1 MLTHNSYLAFDT
13 FSPHTKPIGGNLK
26 DLWSYFESVDIDYE
40 IVSVKDQ
47 QKKLSYQSVS
57 NNPFIDKHLQKD
69 ILAFNNY
76 RQVIIKSGLFTFH
89 LHIHYLNVD
98 DLDLLVDTLAF
109 ALSFTAHL
117 ADHKVKDITMTYYLL
132 DVKRV
137 LDGDTFFDKE
147 EVNGGACWSS
157 PEECDITVWRKE
169 EIVKVSVHELI
180 HGLSYDYK
188 QDTPEIVKHYK
199 ERYGITS
206 PKMNTF
212 EAYTEIWAE
221 LIHSYLLAR
230 LIHSIKP
237 NTIKPNTIKPTIN
250 CYHIFDTFVA
260 TEIEFSKYQSKK
272 VLDLLKLDKDVNKDT
287 NVTAYYLI
295 KTELYC
301 DLNGF
306 LNYCSVNHDNFIK
319 LTDKIKYLDYLKNV
333 NILNIEKKD
342 IASDYLKKTTRMT
355 CLELEV
361 G

>member
-1 MLTHNSYLAFDT
+1 MLTQNSYLAFDT
-13 FSPHTKPIGGNLK
+13 FSPYTKPIKGNLK
-26 DLWSYFESVDIDYE
+26 KLWSLFESVDIDYE

-47 QKKLSYQSVS
+47 KKTVSYQSVS

-69 ILAFNNY
+69 IVAMDNY
-76 RQVIIKSGLFTFH
+76 REVIIKSGDFTFN
-89 LHIHYLNVD
+89 LHIHYLNVP

-117 ADHKVKDITMTYYLL
+117 APHKVKDITLTYYLL

-188 QDTPEIVKHYK
+188 QDTPDIVKHYK
-199 ERYGITS
+199 DRYGITS

-221 LIHSYLLAR
+221 LIHCYLVAR
-230 LIHSIKP
+230 LISSVTSKS
-237 NTIKPNTIKPTIN
+237 K
-250 CYHIFDTFVA
+250 CYHIFDAFVS
-260 TEIEFSKYQSKK
+260 TEIEFSKFQSNK
-272 VLDLLKLDKDVNKDT
+272 VLDLLKLNKDVNKET

-301 DLNGF
+301 SLDKFLQFCLN
-306 LNYCSVNHDNFIK
+306 NHDNFIK
-319 LTDKIKYLDYLKNV
+319 LKDKIKYLDYLKG
-333 NILNIEKKD
+333 IKD
-342 IASDYLKKTTRMT
+342 IKDIKKLNTTSDYLLKTTRMT
-355 CLELEV
+355 CLELELF
-361 G
+361 